1 MPGTSHPSDGRL
13 AQAPARRSGSHLY
26 PDAMSESTQSKR
38 HLVIAAVMASM
49 AMVALEATIV
59 ATAMPQIVTQLGGL
73 HLYSWVFSS
82 FLLTQTAM
90 TVVFGKLS
98 DLYGRKPV
106 MLAGIAIF
114 LIGSVLA
121 GFAWS
126 MPAMIVFR
134 LIQGVGAGAIQPVS
148 MTIVADLYPARERGK
163 VQGYLASVW
172 AVSAVLGPLV
182 GSLIIHDMSWSWIFW
197 LNVPIG
203 LVAAVGFMVFLREG
217 DKHGKPSLD
226 IPGAV
231 LFTAAIGALM
241 FALTD
246 IGASNTEHALIEL
259 AIFVACTLL
268 FVWQERRA
276 ADPMISFSIWA
287 HRPIAASNC
296 ATVLVGMAMMGLTTF
311 LPVYVQ
317 GVLHRTPVVA
327 GLALTMMMVGWPMG
341 ATMTAKSLHRFG
353 LRQLMVFGSGVIP
366 LGAIFFVLLSPD
378 SSPVL
383 AGVGSLI
390 MGLGMGIASVSCL
403 VLIQEI
409 VEPGQRG
416 SATASNLF
424 SRNLGNT
431 LGATLFGAVLNYGL
445 AHNAGPVSITADQ
458 IKQLLDA
465 EVSGGVQNTV
475 VQMALHHSL
484 HITFVVMFLIAIA
497 ILFAAMMVP
506 HITLKRVVQVSAH
519 EGL

>member
-1 MPGTSHPSDGRL
+1 
-13 AQAPARRSGSHLY
+13 
-26 PDAMSESTQSKR
+26 MSETNLSNR
-38 HLVIAAVMASM
+38 PLVIAAVMASM

-82 FLLTQTAM
+82 FLLAQTAM

-114 LIGSVLA
+114 LVGSVLA

-134 LIQGVGAGAIQPVS
+134 LIQGVGAGAIQPVT

-172 AVSAVLGPLV
+172 AISAVLGPMV
-182 GSLIIHDMSWSWIFW
+182 GSLIIQDLSWAWIFW

-203 LVAAVGFMVFLREG
+203 LASAVGFIKYLREG
-217 DKHGKPSLD
+217 ERHERPSLD

-231 LFTAAIGALM
+231 LFTAAIGSLM
-241 FALTD
+241 LALTD
-246 IGASNTEHALIEL
+246 VGTSNFGHATIEL

-276 ADPMISFSIWA
+276 PDPMVSFSVWGQ
-287 HRPIAASNC
+287 RPIAAANC
-296 ATVLVGMAMMGLTTF
+296 ASVFLGMAMMGLTTF
-311 LPVYVQ
+311 LPMYVQ
-317 GVLHRTPVVA
+317 GVLQQTPVVA
-327 GLALTMMMVGWPMG
+327 GLALTMMMVGWPVG
-341 ATMTAKSLHRFG
+341 ATFTAKSLHRFG
-353 LRQLMVFGSGVIP
+353 LRQLMLFG
-366 LGAIFFVLLSPD
+366 GAIIPIGAVCFAVMTPD
-378 SSPVL
+378 SPAAL

-390 MGLGMGIASVSCL
+390 MGLGMGITSIASL

-409 VEPGQRG
+409 AVPAQRG

-445 AHNAGPVSITADQ
+445 AHTSGATTITADQ
-458 IKQLLDA
+458 IKHLLDA
-465 EVSGGVQNTV
+465 QAADVAQSALVRFV
-475 VQMALHHSL
+475 LHHSL
-484 HITFVVMFLIAIA
+484 HVTFVTMFLISVA
-497 ILFAAMMVP
+497 ILLAAMLVP
-506 HITLKRVVQVSAH
+506 PVLLKRSVQVSPH
-519 EGL
+519 EGH